1 MERIYKILPKYA
13 FIPIISCLL
22 LNSITYF
29 GSRIFTTGMHHYD
42 ISIAI
47 DRMLPFVTPMVSVYV
62 LAYVTWILGFIIIG
76 RESKKLCY
84 EVCSAEMI
92 GDISTYITEQGEP
105 AFREKE
111 AEMIAKLIC
120 LVCFIIMPTTL
131 TRPEITG
138 TGFWNWLTSLI
149 YSTDAADNLFPSIH
163 CLESW
168 ILFRGVMRC
177 EKQGTA
183 MKIFMFVSAILVF
196 ASTVLIKQHVVID
209 IIGGVLVVEIGLF
222 LAKKLN
228 TKRIFYAIENK
239 LGLE

>member
-22 LNSITYF
+22 LNCITYY
-29 GSRIFTTGMHHYD
+29 GSRIFTTGMHHYN
-42 ISIAI
+42 ISIGI
-47 DRMLPFVTPMVSVYV
+47 DRMLPLVTPMVSVYV

-76 RESKKLCY
+76 RESREICF
-84 EVCSAEMI
+84 EICS
-92 GDISTYITEQGEP
+92 
-105 AFREKE
+105 

-120 LVCFIIMPTTL
+120 LVCFVILPTTL

-138 TGFWNWLTSLI
+138 TGFLDRLTALI
-149 YSTDAADNLFPSIH
+149 YSMDAADNLFPSIH

-168 ILFRGVMRC
+168 ILFRGVMKC
-177 EKQGTA
+177 EKQGRA
-183 MKIFMFVSAILVF
+183 MKIFMFVAAILIF

-209 IIGGVLVVEIGLF
+209 IIGGVLVVEIGLL

-228 TKRIFYAIENK
+228 AMRIFYAIDNK
-239 LGLE
+239 LE

>member
-84 EVCSAEMI
+84 EVGA
-92 GDISTYITEQGEP
+92 
-105 AFREKE
+105 
-111 AEMIAKLIC
+111 
-120 LVCFIIMPTTL
+120 
-131 TRPEITG
+131 
-138 TGFWNWLTSLI
+138 GFWNWLTSLI

>member
-92 GDISTYITEQGEP
+92 
-105 AFREKE
+105 
-111 AEMIAKLIC
+111 AKLIC

-138 TGFWNWLTSLI
+138 AGFWNWLTSLI

-168 ILFRGVMRC
+168 ILQKSHLYLQRKKSRHGLHRL
-177 EKQGTA
+177 TA
-183 MKIFMFVSAILVF
+183 LHLVQMHSSHLATILN
-196 ASTVLIKQHVVID
+196 VLTRAV
-209 IIGGVLVVEIGLF
+209 
-222 LAKKLN
+222 
-228 TKRIFYAIENK
+228 
-239 LGLE
+239 

>member
-29 GSRIFTTGMHHYD
+29 GSRIFTTGM
-42 ISIAI
+42 
-47 DRMLPFVTPMVSVYV
+47 LPFITPMVSVYV

-92 GDISTYITEQGEP
+92 
-105 AFREKE
+105 
-111 AEMIAKLIC
+111 AKLIC
-120 LVCFIIMPTTL
+120 LVCFIMMPTTL

-149 YSTDAADNLFPSIH
+149 YSMDAADNLFPSIH